1 MMTFSLPK
9 HIDPRHCVVT
19 QQYAV
24 YTPPM
29 HEMIAQIGEWIDQ
42 QRPGGYLWGASRLGK
57 SRCVQYFLARVLS
70 ERFEIVLPLIV
81 WIRPADSQASEAGF
95 WQMLLHASRF
105 ALIDSMKSVKRTI
118 GRQLC
123 LQRFIS
129 IAEWA
134 RRNYVILLIDEA
146 QSMTL
151 REWQWLM
158 GLQNDLDHMGYLL
171 SVFSIGSHQLNY
183 KYDYFANTG
192 NAHVSARFMAA
203 HEQFHGL
210 RSRDELN
217 YVLNGYDIDSRWPED
232 SDISFL
238 EYFAPECFARG
249 RRLVDCSDVLWRT
262 MQELSPVNARRFG
275 EFPMQHVARTV
286 EGTLFELARG
296 GGWGDVTSYK
306 SWLRRLSATNFS
318 DHMRIIC
325 PPS

>member
-1 MMTFSLPK
+1 MTFSLPK

-29 HEMIAQIGEWIDQ
+29 HEMIALIGDWIDQ
-42 QRPGGYLWGASRLGK
+42 QLPGGYLWGASRLGK
-57 SRCVQYFLARVLS
+57 SRCAQYFLARVLR
-70 ERFEIVLPLIV
+70 ERFEVELPLIV
-81 WIRPADSQASEAGF
+81 WIRPADSHASEAGF

-105 ALIDSMKSVKRTI
+105 TLIDPTKAVKRAI
-118 GRQLC
+118 GRHLC
-123 LQRFIS
+123 LQRFIA

-158 GLQNDLDHMGYLL
+158 GLQNDLDHKGYLL

-210 RSRDELN
+210 RTREELG
-217 YVLNGYDIDSRWPED
+217 YVLNGYDIDSRWPEG
-232 SDISFL
+232 SDVSFL
-238 EYFAPECFARG
+238 EYFAPECFALGKRLADCG
-249 RRLVDCSDVLWRT
+249 DAFWKALQELTPTSARRLS
-262 MQELSPVNARRFG
+262 
-275 EFPMQHVARTV
+275 EFPMQHVARTI
-286 EGTLFELARG
+286 EATLFELARG
-296 GGWGDVTSYK
+296 GDWSEVTSYE
-306 SWLRRLSATNFS
+306 SWLKRLVKTNFS